1 MQLPNKL
8 YSYQKSTL
16 ALIPRVLKEI
26 DNGTTDIL
34 DIFHKVSQELDEP
47 SDFISVMDCLYA
59 LNAIEMSDEGEV
71 KKCL

>member
-16 ALIPRVLKEI
+16 ALMPRVLKEI

-47 SDFISVMDCLYA
+47 SDFLSVMDCLYA
-59 LNAIEMSDEGEV
+59 LNVIEMSDEGEV

>member
-26 DNGTTDIL
+26 KNGNTNVL
-34 DIFHKVSQELDEP
+34 NIFRSVSKELDDP
-47 SDFISVMDCLYA
+47 SDFLSVMDCLYA
-59 LNAIEMSDEGEV
+59 LNAIEMSEEGEV
-71 KKCL
+71 TTCL

>member
-16 ALIPRVLKEI
+16 ALIPRVLKET
-26 DNGTTDIL
+26 DNGTTNIL

-47 SDFISVMDCLYA
+47 SDFLSVMDCLYA
-59 LNAIEMSDEGEV
+59 LNVIEMSDEGEV